1 MTPVPAE
8 PSLLERRYQGERP
21 LRTLLTLYRP
31 ERGRLLLAAVL
42 FIIKH
47 SPVWMLPALTA
58 NIIDIISTPHADLS
72 GLWFNAL
79 LLVLLLVQNVPLHTL
94 YARYLSRAVRETET
108 RLRAAICRRLQHLS
122 ISYYTRQSAA
132 SLQTKVL
139 RDVENIEQMT
149 RTLFDGGLAAVSN
162 IVFALAITAW
172 RVPQFVLFYLLA
184 VPVAALLI
192 LALRRTLAERNRNF
206 RRELETLSTRVEEM
220 THLIPITRAHGLED
234 DALAR
239 VNETLYRVRDSG
251 SQLDSVNAVFG
262 ALSWMTFNLF
272 NVLCLVTAAWAYWTQ
287 IIPLTIGEVVMLT
300 SYFSTL
306 TNAVMVLANMT
317 PQISKGLESIRSIG
331 EVLENPDLEQNEGK
345 APVAAVRG
353 ELSFDGVGYAYP
365 DTEANAVRDFTLSVA
380 AGETVA
386 LVGPS
391 GAGKSTVLNL
401 VIGFI
406 RPTAGRLLL
415 DGQDMQSLDLRTWRR
430 FLSVV
435 PQESILFDGS
445 IRDNVTYGASD
456 VSERTL
462 EQALRDA
469 NAWEFVERLP
479 DGVETMLGERGARLS
494 GGQKQRLAIARALIR
509 DPRVLILDEATS
521 ALDTESEALIQ
532 EALVRLM
539 RGRTTIVVA
548 HRLSTVRHAHR
559 IVAMDGGRIVE
570 VGDHEGLLAHGGV
583 YARLYG
589 FQSG

>member
-1 MTPVPAE
+1 MTTPLPDSV
-8 PSLLERRYQGERP
+8 LLERRYQGERP
-21 LRTLLTLYRP
+21 LRTLLSLYKP
-31 ERGRLLLAAVL
+31 ERGRMLVAAVF

-58 NIIDIISTPHADLS
+58 NIIDIISTPGSDLS

-149 RTLFDGGLAAVSN
+149 RIFYDSGLSAVSN

-172 RVPQFVLFYLLA
+172 RVPQFLLFYVLV
-184 VPVAALLI
+184 VPVAALLVRG
-192 LALRRTLAERNRNF
+192 LRQTLAERNRAF
-206 RRELETLSTRVEEM
+206 RQELETLSTRVEEM
-220 THLIPITRAHGLED
+220 THLIPITRAHGLEE
-234 DALAR
+234 DALER
-239 VNETLYRVRDSG
+239 VNETLYRVRESG
-251 SQLDSVNAVFG
+251 TQLDSVNAVFG

-272 NVLCLVTAAWAYWTQ
+272 NVLCLVAAAWAYWTQ
-287 IIPLTIGEVVMLT
+287 AIPLTIGEVVMLT

-345 APVAAVRG
+345 AAVESVIG
-353 ELSFDGVGYAYP
+353 EITFEDVGYAYP
-365 DTEANAVRDFTLSVA
+365 ESAANAIRDFSLSVT

-406 RPTAGRLLL
+406 RPTTGRLLL
-415 DGQDMQSLDLRTWRR
+415 DGRDMQTLDLRTYRR

-445 IRDNVTYGASD
+445 IRDNV
-456 VSERTL
+456 
-462 EQALRDA
+462 
-469 NAWEFVERLP
+469 
-479 DGVETMLGERGARLS
+479 
-494 GGQKQRLAIARALIR
+494 
-509 DPRVLILDEATS
+509 
-521 ALDTESEALIQ
+521 
-532 EALVRLM
+532 
-539 RGRTTIVVA
+539 
-548 HRLSTVRHAHR
+548 
-559 IVAMDGGRIVE
+559 
-570 VGDHEGLLAHGGV
+570 
-583 YARLYG
+583 
-589 FQSG
+589 